1 MANLQNIDEKIFQY
15 VFSEDKEIKKS
26 IYSGI
31 RTLAKNNGAFL
42 SSIDGLYRAF
52 GQEKIK
58 GFSVPAINIRTLTY
72 DTAQIIF
79 QVAKKN
85 RIGPFIFEIA
95 RSEMKYTFQDP
106 EEYAVSILAA
116 AIKTDYHGPIF
127 IQGDHYQF
135 KRSVFLETPQAEI
148 DNLKR
153 LISQSVAAGF
163 YNIDIDASTLVDLD
177 QKKEIDQ
184 QKNNYQMTALLT
196 EYIRK
201 IQPTGVNISV
211 GGEIGHIGGKNS
223 TIQEFEAFM
232 TGYLGKIKDQK
243 SKIKNYGISKVSV
256 QTGTSHGGTPLA
268 DGTIAK
274 VDLDF
279 SVLKEIGK
287 IAQEKYHL
295 GGTVQ
300 HGASTLSENLFD
312 EFPKNNAVEVHL
324 ATGFQNTIFDNL
336 PQDLKQKIYD
346 WVKINCS
353 EEKKP
358 DQTEEQFIY
367 KTRKKAFGVFKK
379 ELWQMSKEQKKPIII
394 ALENQIILLFKKLN
408 IFNTQEIISSYL

>member
-148 DNLKR
+148 DNLKK

-163 YNIDIDASTLVDLD
+163 YNIDIDASTLVDLG

-201 IQPTGVNISV
+201 IQPPGVNISV

-223 TIQEFEAFM
+223 TVQEFEAFM
-232 TGYLGKIKDQK
+232 TGYLKEIT
-243 SKIKNYGISKVSV
+243 NYKLQITKGISKVSV
-256 QTGTSHGGTPLA
+256 QTGTSHGGIPLP
-268 DGTIAK
+268 DGTIAQ
-274 VDLDF
+274 VNLDF
-279 SVLKEIGK
+279 NVLKNVGLMARK
-287 IAQEKYHL
+287 KYQI

-300 HGASTLSENLFD
+300 HGASTLPENLFN
-312 EFPKNNAVEVHL
+312 EFPKNETVEVHL
-324 ATGFQNTIFDNL
+324 ATGFQNTVFDNL

-394 ALENQIILLFKKLN
+394 ALENQIVLLFKKLN